1 MKKPKVRLENWSVV
15 DSLLLQDYRE
25 LAPGQRLSGRVQ
37 RLFGIPQG
45 TVFSATIV
53 SVDRKRRRVETPH
66 AVYRLGAVSRAYER
80 WAGENDPQPVPAP
93 YSVQSVVGVPV
104 GTAHALR

>member
-1 MKKPKVRLENWSVV
+1 MKKKKVRLENWSVV
-15 DSLLLQDYRE
+15 DSLTLQEFRDMV
-25 LAPGQRLSGRVQ
+25 PGQRLSGRVR

-53 SVDRKRRRVETPH
+53 SVDRKRRWVETPN
-66 AVYRLGAVSRAYER
+66 AIYRLGVMSKAYEQ
-80 WAGENDPQPVPAP
+80 WAGHPSETPAASLFP
-93 YSVQSVVGVPV
+93 TQGVVGVPV